1 MRIINEKHLA
11 LVWNWDENE
20 RNELA
25 VRYQTNLERLLTA
38 IQERVNRNTPPP
50 PDDLKELAGELQQ
63 AGESLQQAM
72 ESCFDSARALYAMAA
87 LTPEEREARKSLME
101 RIRMHVGKNVVLKQT
116 DAPELRGLQLTLE
129 EVRGIKAML
138 RSGDKRWEALVD
150 QLIPVIRYEASTDS
164 RPVPPV
170 PPKA

>member
-50 PDDLKELAGELQQ
+50 PDDLKELAGEIQQ
-63 AGESLQQAM
+63 AGEALQQSM
-72 ESCFDSARALYAMAA
+72 NSCLDAARTLYAMAA
-87 LTPEEREARKSLME
+87 ITPEERQVRKATIE
-101 RIRMHVGKNVVLKQT
+101 RIRAHVGKYVVFKQT
-116 DAPELRGLQLTLE
+116 DAPELRGRQLLLE
-129 EVRGIKAML
+129 EVRGIKAIL
-138 RSGDKRWEALVD
+138 RDGDKRWEALVD
-150 QLIPVIRYEASTDS
+150 QLIPVLRYEAA
-164 RPVPPV
+164 PPR
-170 PPKA
+170 